1 MSQAKI
7 DRRKRIMAQLL
18 EKKHVTVKSL
28 AEEMAV
34 SDATVRRDL
43 KVLADEESLELSHG
57 GASLPADRDY
67 SFQAKSL
74 RETEA
79 KKAIGLLASE
89 MIGDGAHIFL
99 DSGSTCAE
107 VVPHVRRLHNVTV
120 LANSARI
127 ALDLEG
133 AGVHLFL
140 VGGEYRPDRMDTIGP
155 MALSALDAVRG
166 YVAFIGADGVSMD
179 FGPSAGDVESAYL
192 HRQVIQNSSSTVL
205 LVDKSKFGNS
215 SLFQIVDWSLIDKV
229 ITDQQP
235 EPQWQKFFQEKNIPV
250 IYPTP
255 SIQSADSRNSE
266 AS

>member
-18 EKKHVTVKSL
+18 DKKHVTVKSL

-43 KVLADEESLELSHG
+43 KVLADEECLELSHG

-67 SFQAKSL
+67 SYQAKSL
-74 RETEA
+74 RAA
-79 KKAIGLLASE
+79 KAKRIIGQLASE
-89 MIGDGAHIFL
+89 IVNDGAHIFL
-99 DSGSTCAE
+99 DSGTTSSE
-107 VVPHVRRLHNVTV
+107 LVPHLRRKHNLTV
-120 LANSARI
+120 LTNSTRL

-140 VGGEYRPDRMDTIGP
+140 VGGEYRSDRMDTVGP
-155 MALSALDAVRG
+155 MALSALDSVRG

-179 FGPSAGDVESAYL
+179 FGPSAGDVDSAYL
-192 HRQVIQNSSSTVL
+192 HRQVVQNASSTVL
-205 LVDKSKFGNS
+205 LADQSKFGNS
-215 SLFQIVDWSLIDKV
+215 SLFQIVDWTHIDKV
-229 ITDQQP
+229 VTDQP
-235 EPQWQKFFQEKNIPV
+235 PASDWQDFFQEQRIPV
-250 IYPTP
+250 ICPSQAELLQDYKTP
-255 SIQSADSRNSE
+255 E

>member
-67 SFQAKSL
+67 SYQAKSL
-74 RETEA
+74 RAGEA
-79 KKAIGLLASE
+79 KRTIGQLAGQ
-89 MIGDGAHIFL
+89 MISDGAHIFL
-99 DSGSTCAE
+99 DSGTTCSE
-107 VVPHVRRLHNVTV
+107 VVPHVRRRHDITV

-140 VGGEYRPDRMDTIGP
+140 VGGEYRPDRMDTVGP

-179 FGPSAGDVESAYL
+179 FGPSAGDVDSAYL
-192 HRQVIQNSSSTVL
+192 HRQVVQNASSTVL
-205 LVDKSKFGNS
+205 LVDGSKFGNS
-215 SLFQIVDWSLIDKV
+215 SLFQIVDWTHIDKV
-229 ITDQQP
+229 VTDQLPKP
-235 EPQWQKFFQEKNIPV
+235 EWQEFFQERSIPV
-250 IYPTP
+250 ICP
-255 SIQSADSRNSE
+255 SQENQSQDNKKSE